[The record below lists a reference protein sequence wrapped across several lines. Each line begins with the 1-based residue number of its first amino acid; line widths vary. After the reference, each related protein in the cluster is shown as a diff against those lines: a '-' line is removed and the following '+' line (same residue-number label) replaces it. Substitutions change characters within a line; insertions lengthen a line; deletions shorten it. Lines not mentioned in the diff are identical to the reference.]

1 MADEKKDGA
10 KNPSYCYSTAVSD
23 AVLAATCVYG
33 LGSMAHAHWLNFRK
47 FFLFGYIWFGFCLFA
62 SCLGVLRFGQK
73 NLSVSVKNA
82 HVLISWVAGAVG
94 LPNLLA
100 QFYTYTFNKPEI
112 GNLHL
117 MTCGIPI
124 LAYFSRRSW
133 IQELA
138 GKAVAVVSVI
148 SLGLGGYYNRN
159 IYAVAAA
166 LCLIISSPLDRSDNF
181 CLTKFLFRPTFKD
194 G

>member
-1 MADEKKDGA
+1 
-10 KNPSYCYSTAVSD
+10 
-23 AVLAATCVYG
+23 
-33 LGSMAHAHWLNFRK
+33 
-47 FFLFGYIWFGFCLFA
+47 
-62 SCLGVLRFGQK
+62 
-73 NLSVSVKNA
+73 VK
-82 HVLISWVAGAVG
+82 
-94 LPNLLA
+94 
-100 QFYTYTFNKPEI
+100 
-112 GNLHL
+112 
-117 MTCGIPI
+117 
-124 LAYFSRRSW
+124 
-133 IQELA
+133 ELA